1 MLLCQVPTRI
11 LREEDYFIT
20 PDIMYAMGYLLSNKD
35 STRVFCLDPALSN
48 EGDVA
53 WADIRL
59 PDFIP
64 QLICLPVDTM
74 VHPLGI
80 SAYRHWELLVVD
92 TAAHKIEVI
101 PSFKRGPGHVSI
113 FCTTKLYACVCE
125 CVCLCA
131 CVHVCVFVFARVRV
145 NLCMLRAQT
154 CHVLSVF
161 AAYPGEIQNYW
172 AKYSELAAPVATDRV
187 QSTPGHQSAN
197 VPNQLCGQWCFCNDV
212 HALASVRYSYRPL
225 ASLLSAG

>member
-1 MLLCQVPTRI
+1 
-11 LREEDYFIT
+11 
-20 PDIMYAMGYLLSNKD
+20 
-35 STRVFCLDPALSN
+35 
-48 EGDVA
+48 
-53 WADIRL
+53 
-59 PDFIP
+59 
-64 QLICLPVDTM
+64 M

-101 PSFKRGPGHVSI
+101 SSFKRGPGHVSI
-113 FCTTKLYACVCE
+113 FCTTKLNACVCVWVCE
-125 CVCLCA
+125 CVCA
-131 CVHVCVFVFARVRV
+131 CVRVCVFVCVCVCVCVFVFARVRV

-154 CHVLSVF
+154 CHVLSVV

-225 ASLLSAG
+225 ASLLSAGWNECVAEGSNIESAWKAHYESYALVISLIFSCMH

>member
-20 PDIMYAMGYLLSNKD
+20 SDIMYAMGYLLSNKD

-101 PSFKRGPGHVSI
+101 SSFKRGPGHVSI
-113 FCTTKLYACVCE
+113 FCTTKLYACVCVSVCVFVCVCACVCV
-125 CVCLCA
+125 CVCLC
-131 CVHVCVFVFARVRV
+131 VCVCARACKFVYASCSDLSCIVC
-145 NLCMLRAQT
+145 LCS
-154 CHVLSVF
+154 LSWGN
-161 AAYPGEIQNYW
+161 P
-172 AKYSELAAPVATDRV
+172 ELL
-187 QSTPGHQSAN
+187 G
-197 VPNQLCGQWCFCNDV
+197 
-212 HALASVRYSYRPL
+212 
-225 ASLLSAG
+225 

>member
-1 MLLCQVPTRI
+1 MR
-11 LREEDYFIT
+11 
-20 PDIMYAMGYLLSNKD
+20 
-35 STRVFCLDPALSN
+35 
-48 EGDVA
+48 
-53 WADIRL
+53 
-59 PDFIP
+59 
-64 QLICLPVDTM
+64 
-74 VHPLGI
+74 
-80 SAYRHWELLVVD
+80 
-92 TAAHKIEVI
+92 
-101 PSFKRGPGHVSI
+101 
-113 FCTTKLYACVCE
+113 ACVCE
-125 CVCLCA
+125 CVSVCVRVCVCVCLCV
-131 CVHVCVFVFARVRV
+131 CVCVFVCVFVFARVRV

-154 CHVLSVF
+154 CHVLSVV